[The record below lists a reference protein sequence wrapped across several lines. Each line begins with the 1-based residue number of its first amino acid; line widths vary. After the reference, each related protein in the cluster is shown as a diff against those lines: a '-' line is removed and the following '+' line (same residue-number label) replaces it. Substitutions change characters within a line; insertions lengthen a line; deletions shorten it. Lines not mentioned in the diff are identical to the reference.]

1 VATIVDYAS
10 LTQAI
15 VDFAHRADIQA
26 GAYTDYFIQ
35 QAQEA
40 IENDIPDLN
49 FGNYI
54 RFQEN
59 AYPPTAITNGVAP
72 VPTDWLGPKVLYV
85 LDGSGNQFTLT
96 FVSVAWLYDAYP
108 VRQPQGLPTYIAR
121 DVLSSGA
128 FPISPSSQT
137 FTTTT
142 GQTIFALTVVG
153 SPVLIV
159 SLDGSVLVPGTDYSI
174 SGSNLV
180 LANGAFLDQTLYV
193 QYAAPILGGAPTA
206 TGTTAF
212 VFGPYPDSA
221 YTLQG
226 TYYQSAPLL
235 SESATTNWM
244 VDSAPSMLHAACM
257 VECAKFLL
265 DDVMLQRWEPRYQ
278 QKLKAVVDA
287 DKAER
292 WAASTMEVQVG

>member
-1 VATIVDYAS
+1 MAIIVDYAS

-35 QAQEA
+35 AAQEQ

-72 VPTDWLGPKVLYV
+72 VPTDWLGPKLLTVS
-85 LDGSGNQFTLT
+85 DGSSDMFTLI
-96 FVSVAWLYDAYP
+96 FKSAAWIYDAYP
-108 VRQPQGLPTYIAR
+108 IRQPEGLPAYIAR
-121 DVLSSGA
+121 DVTSSGS

-137 FTTTT
+137 FTSTA
-142 GQTIFALTVVG
+142 GQTIFALTVIG
-153 SPVLIV
+153 SPVLIT
-159 SLDGSVLVPGTDYSI
+159 SLDGAVLVPGVDYTL
-174 SGSNLV
+174 SGGNLV
-180 LANGAFLDQTLYV
+180 LANGALAGQTLYV

-212 VFGPYPDSA
+212 IFGPYPDGD
-221 YTLQG
+221 YTIQG

-235 SESATTNWM
+235 SASNTTNWM
-244 VDSAPSMLHAACM
+244 VDNAPTMIHAGCM
-257 VECAKFLL
+257 AECAKFLL
-265 DDVMLQRWEPRYQ
+265 DDTMLTRWNTIYQ
-278 QKLKAVVDA
+278 QKLKALVDA

-292 WAASTMEVQVG
+292 WSASTMQIELG